1 MLEVGDIVHFIV
13 DQEPAGVL
21 GAVIKDLIQISEFLA
36 FFASFLGFVGHCE
49 LNVYVSKFVCN
60 FSYTVRFRL

>member
-36 FFASFLGFVGHCE
+36 FFASFLGFVSHCE
-49 LNVYVSKFVCN
+49 LNVFVSILLAT
-60 FSYTVRFRL
+60 SPIL